1 MYGIG
6 SIMGNSNFPTFTG
19 ELMEFHAQQPKV
31 PMSGT
36 SLLDIPSSVKYNHF
50 HVKPNNSPT

>member
-1 MYGIG
+1 
-6 SIMGNSNFPTFTG
+6 MGNSNFPTFYG
-19 ELMEFHAQQPKV
+19 ELMDFHAQQPKV